1 MNGWTEITG
10 ENQRFELYRVV
21 VEKKEE
27 NSQYE
32 IVLFFQ
38 FRSLQFKFLSRTAQF

>member
-27 NSQYE
+27 KSVNLCS
-32 IVLFFQ
+32 
-38 FRSLQFKFLSRTAQF
+38 FLSLEAYNLNFVAEKHSFH